1 MSKNI
6 TIKDIGKIANVS
18 YSTVSRSL
26 NDSPLVSE
34 ITKNKVI
41 KIAKEL
47 HFEFNANAR
56 GLILSKSNTVAL
68 VLSDKFPYLDNN
80 SYQGLLLKSYIDL
93 FDIKGIDLILLKQKD
108 FNNNKNNVIQHIKS
122 KKIDGLIFF
131 VENLNSETLSFV
143 KEMNFPVIFVHYP
156 PSPNLNDFNIIYSD
170 HYKGGVLVADHLI
183 KKGHTKFTLICNN
196 EYHKEFSLR
205 ENGFCDEIKRHGGII
220 NKLKCDLNYFSAIT
234 CCQENIESIKKTT
247 ALFAINDQVALG
259 ALKSLSDIKMQIPS
273 DIAVV
278 GFDNSEFSQYS
289 NPPLT
294 TIHLNREQMVQSCIE
309 NLINQINAKY
319 KRIIHKEKI
328 ILDPILIE
336 RESS

>member
-34 ITKNKVI
+34 ITKNNVI

-47 HFEFNANAR
+47 NFEFNANAR

-80 SYQGLLLKSYIDL
+80 SYQGLLLKSYIDI

-131 VENLNSETLSFV
+131 VENINSETLSFV

-156 PSPNLNDFNIIYSD
+156 PTPKLNNFNVIYSD
-170 HYKGGVLVADHLI
+170 YYKGGRLLAAHLL
-183 KKGHTKFTLICNN
+183 KKNHIKFTIVCNDEYN
-196 EYHKEFSLR
+196 EEYHLR
-205 ENGFCDEIKRHGGII
+205 EKGFCDEIQKHGGTI
-220 NKLKCDLNYFSAIT
+220 NKLSCQLNFISAVE
-234 CCQENIESIKKTT
+234 CCEENIESITKTT
-247 ALFAINDQVALG
+247 ALFGINDQIALG
-259 ALKSLSDIKMQIPS
+259 AMKALSEHKIKIPD
-273 DIAVV
+273 DIALV
-278 GFDNSEFSQYS
+278 GYDNSELSKYS
-289 NPPLT
+289 SPSLT
-294 TIHLNREQMVQSCIE
+294 TINLNRDQMVQSCIE
-309 NLINQINAKY
+309 NLMSQIKNLDK
-319 KRIIHKEKI
+319 KVKPNEKI
-328 ILDPILIE
+328 ILEPLLIE
-336 RESS
+336 RASS